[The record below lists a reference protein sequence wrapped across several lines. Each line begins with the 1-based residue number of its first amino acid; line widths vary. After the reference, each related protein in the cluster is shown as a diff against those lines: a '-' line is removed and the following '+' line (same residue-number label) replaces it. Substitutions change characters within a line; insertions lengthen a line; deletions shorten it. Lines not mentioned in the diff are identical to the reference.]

1 MPTPPRTSL
10 SEIVSA
16 GRALVESEG
25 PDRLT
30 MQRLAKA
37 VGVKAPSLYKHVDSR
52 DHLIRL
58 VAEDV
63 VADLII
69 ALDDAV
75 AGVDPGEDLAALAHA
90 LRGFAHANPEAYG
103 LLFSRL
109 PEEQRPDAA
118 LLEQGVAA
126 LFRTTEALTGRDDA
140 LEAARTVTAWG
151 HGFITM
157 ELAGAFRM
165 GGDVDRA
172 FEFGLDR
179 LVTVLAE
186 SAPWEPPTMPAR

>member
-1 MPTPPRTSL
+1 MPTHSRTSL
-10 SEIVSA
+10 PEIVST
-16 GRALVESEG
+16 GRALVESDG

-37 VGVKAPSLYKHVDSR
+37 VGVKAPSLYKHVDGR

-58 VAEDV
+58 IAEDV
-63 VADLII
+63 VADLIA
-69 ALDDAV
+69 ALDEAV
-75 AGVDPGEDLAALAHA
+75 SGIDPREDLGALAHA
-90 LRGFAHANPEAYG
+90 LRHFAHANPEAYG
-103 LLFSRL
+103 LLFSQL

-126 LFRTTEALTGRDDA
+126 LLRTTEALAGEDDA

-157 ELAGAFRM
+157 ELAGAFRL

-186 SAPWEPPTMPAR
+186 STPLEAPTMPAR

>member
-16 GRALVESEG
+16 GRSLVESDG

-30 MQRLAKA
+30 MQRLAKT

-58 VAEDV
+58 IAEDV
-63 VADLII
+63 VADLIV

-90 LRGFAHANPEAYG
+90 LRDFAHANPEAYG

-118 LLEQGVAA
+118 LMEQGVAA
-126 LFRTTEALTGRDDA
+126 LLRTTGALAGSADA
-140 LEAARTVTAWG
+140 FDAARTVTAWG

-157 ELAGAFRM
+157 ELAGAFRI

-172 FEFGLDR
+172 FEFGLAR

-186 SAPWEPPTMPAR
+186 STPLEPPTMPAR

>member
-1 MPTPPRTSL
+1 
-10 SEIVSA
+10 
-16 GRALVESEG
+16 
-25 PDRLT
+25 

-58 VAEDV
+58 IAEDV
-63 VADLII
+63 VGDLIV

-75 AGVDPGEDLAALAHA
+75 TGDDPGEDLAALTHA
-90 LRGFAHANPEAYG
+90 VRDFAHANPEAYG

-126 LFRTTEALTGRDDA
+126 LLRTTEALAGEGNA
-140 LEAARTVTAWG
+140 LDAARTVTAWG
-151 HGFITM
+151 HGFISM

-165 GGDVDRA
+165 GGDVDHA

-179 LVTVLAE
+179 LVTVLSE
-186 SAPWEPPTMPAR
+186 SAPLEPPTMPAR

>member
-1 MPTPPRTSL
+1 
-10 SEIVSA
+10 
-16 GRALVESEG
+16 
-25 PDRLT
+25 

-37 VGVKAPSLYKHVDSR
+37 VGVKAPSLYKHVDGR

-58 VAEDV
+58 IAEDV
-63 VADLII
+63 VADLIV

-90 LRGFAHANPEAYG
+90 LRDFAHANPEAYG

-109 PEEQRPDAA
+109 PEEQRPDAV
-118 LLEQGVAA
+118 LMEQGVAA
-126 LFRTTEALTGRDDA
+126 LLRTTGALAGSADA

-165 GGDVDRA
+165 GGDVDHA
-172 FEFGLDR
+172 FQFGLDR

-186 SAPWEPPTMPAR
+186 STPSEPPTMPAR

>member
-1 MPTPPRTSL
+1 
-10 SEIVSA
+10 
-16 GRALVESEG
+16 
-25 PDRLT
+25 

-37 VGVKAPSLYKHVDSR
+37 VGVKPPSLYKHVDSR

-63 VADLII
+63 VADLIV
-69 ALDDAV
+69 ALDDVV

-90 LRGFAHANPEAYG
+90 LRDFAHANPEAYG

-109 PEEQRPDAA
+109 PEEQRPDDA
-118 LLEQGVAA
+118 LLERGVAA
-126 LFRTTEALTGRDDA
+126 LFRTTEALAGEGNA
-140 LEAARTVTAWG
+140 LEAARTVVAWG

-172 FEFGLDR
+172 FDFGLAR

-186 SAPWEPPTMPAR
+186 SAPLEPPTMRAR